1 MDYLKN
7 YIEVKD
13 RIQMFYDKYPEG
25 TLHFEYK
32 GILEFGGETYIYGK
46 AFAYPDR
53 DKLNYASGWA
63 WERVPA
69 RGFAKGAEMMT
80 LETSAWGRAIAALGI
95 AVTKGIASREEI
107 QRNMKPENDPWQ
119 TPPDAPRKPVE
130 GKISQETPVQVSGQG
145 QGLEMSHFGNYR
157 VATEK
162 QINFLHSLCKGI
174 YTDWDK
180 QKLLAYLQW
189 LAKGANQEFAKLE
202 FAPYTIV
209 KFQLD
214 NKEQLADNLSA
225 WLNASKLPTNHE
237 QAEMAAADW
246 STDQF

>member
-13 RIQMFYDKYPEG
+13 RIQMFYDKFPEG

-32 GILEFGGETYIYGK
+32 GVLEFGGETYIYGK

-53 DKLNYASGWA
+53 DKMNYASGWA

-95 AVTKGIASREEI
+95 AVTKGIASREEV

-119 TPPDAPRKPVE
+119 TPPDSPTKPTE
-130 GKISQETPVQVSGQG
+130 GKISQETPSNVSGQG
-145 QGLEMSHFGNYR
+145 QGLEAGYFGSYR
-157 VATEK
+157 IATEK
-162 QINFLHSLCKGI
+162 QINFLHSLCKRI

-180 QKLLAYLQW
+180 EKLLKYLQF
-189 LAKGANQEFAKLE
+189 LSKEQEFSKLE
-202 FAPYTIV
+202 LTPYTIV
-209 KFQLD
+209 KNQLD
-214 NKEQLADNLSA
+214 NQEQLADNLSA
-225 WLNASKLPTNHE
+225 WLNASRLPSSH
-237 QAEMAAADW
+237 QQGEMASADW
-246 STDQF
+246 KTDQF

>member
-13 RIQMFYDKYPEG
+13 RIQMFYDKFPEG

-32 GILEFGGETYIYGK
+32 GVLEFGGETYIYGK

-53 DKLNYASGWA
+53 DKMNYASGWA

-95 AVTKGIASREEI
+95 AVTKGIASREEV

-119 TPPDAPRKPVE
+119 TPPDSPKKPTE
-130 GKISQETPVQVSGQG
+130 GKISQETPSNVSGQG
-145 QGLEMSHFGNYR
+145 QGLEAGYFGSYR
-157 VATEK
+157 IATEK
-162 QINFLHSLCKGI
+162 QINFLHSLCKRI

-180 QKLLAYLQW
+180 EKLLKYLQF
-189 LAKGANQEFAKLE
+189 LSKEQEFSKLE
-202 FAPYTIV
+202 LTPYTIV
-209 KFQLD
+209 KNQLD
-214 NKEQLADNLSA
+214 NQEQLADNLSA
-225 WLNASKLPTNHE
+225 WLNASRLPSSH
-237 QAEMAAADW
+237 QQGEMAAADW
-246 STDQF
+246 KNDQF

>member
-13 RIQMFYDKYPEG
+13 RIQTFYELYPNG
-25 TLHFEYK
+25 AIHFDYK
-32 GILEFGGETYIYGK
+32 GELVLNNETYIWGK

-53 DKLNYASGWA
+53 DKMAYSTGTA

-80 LETSAWGRAIAALGI
+80 LETSAVGRSLAMLGI
-95 AVTKGIASREEI
+95 KVSKGIASREEV
-107 QRNMKPENDPWQ
+107 QRNVNTENDPWQ
-119 TPPDAPRKPVE
+119 TPPDTDLSQNK
-130 GKISQETPVQVSGQG
+130 GKISPETPAPISSQG
-145 QGLEMSHFGNYR
+145 QGLETGYFGSYR

-162 QINFLHSLCKGI
+162 QINFLHSLCKRV

-180 QKLLAYLQW
+180 EKLLKYLQF
-189 LAKGANQEFAKLE
+189 LSKEQEFSKLE

-209 KFQLD
+209 KNQLD
-214 NKEQLADNLSA
+214 QQQQLADNLSA
-225 WLNASKLPTNHE
+225 WLNASRLPSSHE
-237 QAEMAAADW
+237 QAETAAADW
-246 STDQF
+246 KTDQF

>member
-1 MDYLKN
+1 VDYLKN

-13 RIQMFYDKYPEG
+13 RIQMFYDKFPEG

-32 GILEFGGETYIYGK
+32 GVLEFGGETYIYGK

-53 DKLNYASGWA
+53 DKMNYASGWA

-95 AVTKGIASREEI
+95 AVTKGIASREEV

-119 TPPDAPRKPVE
+119 TPPDSPTKPTE
-130 GKISQETPVQVSGQG
+130 GKISQETPSNVSAQG
-145 QGLEMSHFGNYR
+145 QGLEAGYFGSYR
-157 VATEK
+157 IATEK
-162 QINFLHSLCKGI
+162 QINFLHSLCKRI

-180 QKLLAYLQW
+180 EKLLKYLQF
-189 LAKGANQEFAKLE
+189 LSKEQEFSKLE
-202 FAPYTIV
+202 LTPYTIV
-209 KFQLD
+209 KNQLD
-214 NKEQLADNLSA
+214 NQEQLADNLSA
-225 WLNASKLPTNHE
+225 WLNASRLPSSH
-237 QAEMAAADW
+237 QQGEMAAADW
-246 STDQF
+246 KNDQF

>member
-32 GILEFGGETYIYGK
+32 GILEFGGETYISGIP
-46 AFAYPDR
+46 FAYPYR
-53 DKLNYASGWA
+53 VKMNYASGWA

-95 AVTKGIASREEI
+95 AVTKGIASREEV

-119 TPPDAPRKPVE
+119 TPPDSLTKPIE
-130 GKISQETPVQVSGQG
+130 GKIKPENPESVSGQG
-145 QGLEMSHFGNYR
+145 QGLEQGYFGSYR
-157 VATEK
+157 IATEK
-162 QINFLHSLCKGI
+162 QINFLHSLCKRI

-180 QKLLAYLQW
+180 EKLLKYLQF
-189 LAKGANQEFAKLE
+189 LSKEQEFSKLE
-202 FAPYTIV
+202 LAPYTIV
-209 KFQLD
+209 KNQLD
-214 NKEQLADNLSA
+214 NQELLSDNLGA
-225 WLNASKLPTNHE
+225 WLSASRLPSAHE
-237 QAEMAAADW
+237 QSEMATADW
-246 STDQF
+246 KTDQF

>member
-13 RIQMFYDKYPEG
+13 RIQMFYDKFPEG

-32 GILEFGGETYIYGK
+32 GVLEFGGEIYIYGK

-53 DKLNYASGWA
+53 DKMNYASGWA

-95 AVTKGIASREEI
+95 AVTKGIASREEV

-119 TPPDAPRKPVE
+119 TPPNSPTKPTE
-130 GKISQETPVQVSGQG
+130 GKISQETPSNVSGQG
-145 QGLEMSHFGNYR
+145 QGLEAGYFGSYR
-157 VATEK
+157 IATEK
-162 QINFLHSLCKGI
+162 QINFLHSLCKRI

-180 QKLLAYLQW
+180 EKLLKYLQF
-189 LAKGANQEFAKLE
+189 LSKEQEFSKLE
-202 FAPYTIV
+202 LTPYTIV
-209 KFQLD
+209 KNQLD
-214 NKEQLADNLSA
+214 NQEQLADNLSA
-225 WLNASKLPTNHE
+225 WLNASRLPSSH
-237 QAEMAAADW
+237 QQGEMAAADW
-246 STDQF
+246 KNDQF

>member
-1 MDYLKN
+1 VDYLKN

-13 RIQMFYDKYPEG
+13 RIQMFYDKFPEG

-32 GILEFGGETYIYGK
+32 GVLEFGGETYIYGK

-95 AVTKGIASREEI
+95 AVTKGIASREEV

-119 TPPDAPRKPVE
+119 TPPDSLIKPTE
-130 GKISQETPVQVSGQG
+130 GKIKPETPSNVSGQG
-145 QGLEMSHFGNYR
+145 QGLEAGYFGSYR
-157 VATEK
+157 IATEK
-162 QINFLHSLCKGI
+162 QINFLHSLCKRI

-180 QKLLAYLQW
+180 EKLLKYLQF
-189 LAKGANQEFAKLE
+189 LSKDQEFSKLE
-202 FAPYTIV
+202 LTPYTIV
-209 KFQLD
+209 KTQLD
-214 NKEQLADNLSA
+214 NQEQLADNLSA
-225 WLNASKLPTNHE
+225 WLNASRLPSSH
-237 QAEMAAADW
+237 QQGEMAAADW
-246 STDQF
+246 KTDQF

>member
-13 RIQMFYDKYPEG
+13 RIQMFYEKFPEG
-25 TLHFEYK
+25 TLHFQYK
-32 GILEFGGETYIYGK
+32 GVLEFNGESYIYGE
-46 AFAYPDR
+46 AFAYPER
-53 DKLNYASGWA
+53 DKMAYASGWA

-95 AVTKGIASREEI
+95 AVTKGIASREEV

-119 TPPDAPRKPVE
+119 TPPDSPKKPIE
-130 GKISQETPVQVSGQG
+130 GKISQETPNQVSGQQEG
-145 QGLEMSHFGNYR
+145 VERGYFGSYR

-162 QINFLHSLCKGI
+162 QINFLHSLCKRV

-180 QKLLAYLQW
+180 DKLLAYLQY
-189 LAKGANQEFAKLE
+189 LGKEVDEKFTKLE
-202 FAPYTIV
+202 FVPYTIV
-209 KFQLD
+209 KNQLD
-214 NKEQLADNLSA
+214 NQQQLADNLSA
-225 WLNASKLPTNHE
+225 WLNTSKLPKSDEKVEWDT
-237 QAEMAAADW
+237 A
-246 STDQF
+246 QF

>member
-13 RIQMFYDKYPEG
+13 RIQMFYDKFPEG

-32 GILEFGGETYIYGK
+32 GVLEFGGETYIYGK

-53 DKLNYASGWA
+53 DKMNYASGWA

-95 AVTKGIASREEI
+95 AVTKGIASREEV

-119 TPPDAPRKPVE
+119 TPPDSPTKPTE
-130 GKISQETPVQVSGQG
+130 GKISQENLSNVSGQG
-145 QGLEMSHFGNYR
+145 QGLEAGYFGSYR
-157 VATEK
+157 IATEK
-162 QINFLHSLCKGI
+162 QINFLHSLCKRI

-180 QKLLAYLQW
+180 EKLLKYLQF
-189 LAKGANQEFAKLE
+189 LSKEQEFSKLE
-202 FAPYTIV
+202 LTPYTIV
-209 KFQLD
+209 KNQLD
-214 NKEQLADNLSA
+214 NQEQLADNLSA
-225 WLNASKLPTNHE
+225 WLNASRLPSSH
-237 QAEMAAADW
+237 QQGEMAAADW
-246 STDQF
+246 KNDQF

>member
-13 RIQMFYDKYPEG
+13 RIQMFYDKYPNG
-25 TLHFEYK
+25 VLRFQYR
-32 GILEFGGETYIYGK
+32 GVLEFNGETFIYGE

-53 DKLNYASGWA
+53 EQLNHATGWA

-69 RGFAKGAEMMT
+69 KG
-80 LETSAWGRAIAALGI
+80 ETSAWGRAIAALGI
-95 AVTKGIASREEI
+95 AVTKGIASREEV

-119 TPPDAPRKPVE
+119 TPPDTDLSQNK
-130 GKISQETPVQVSGQG
+130 GKISQETPAPVSGQG
-145 QGLEMSHFGNYR
+145 QGLEMSYFGSYR

-162 QINFLHSLCKGI
+162 QINFLHSLCKRI

-180 QKLLAYLQW
+180 EKLLKYLQF
-189 LAKGANQEFAKLE
+189 LSKEQEFSKLE

-209 KFQLD
+209 KNQLD
-214 NKEQLADNLSA
+214 NQQLLADNLSA
-225 WLNASKLPTNHE
+225 WLNASRLPSSHE
-237 QAEMAAADW
+237 QAETAAADW
-246 STDQF
+246 KTEQF

>member
-53 DKLNYASGWA
+53 DKMNYASGWA

-69 RGFAKGAEMMT
+69 KGFAKGAEMMT

-95 AVTKGIASREEI
+95 AVTKGIASREEV

-119 TPPDAPRKPVE
+119 TPPDAPRKPIE
-130 GKISQETPVQVSGQG
+130 GKISPETPAPVSRQG
-145 QGLEMSHFGNYR
+145 QGLEQGYFGSYR
-157 VATEK
+157 IATEK
-162 QINFLHSLCKGI
+162 QINFLHSLCKRI

-180 QKLLAYLQW
+180 EKLLKYLQF
-189 LAKGANQEFAKLE
+189 LSKEQEFSKLE
-202 FAPYTIV
+202 TAPYTIV
-209 KFQLD
+209 KNQLD
-214 NKEQLADNLSA
+214 NQELLADNLGA
-225 WLNASKLPTNHE
+225 WLSASRLPSAHE
-237 QAEMAAADW
+237 QSEMASADW
-246 STDQF
+246 KTDQF